1 MKITL
6 RQLQL
11 FVAIVETESL
21 SQGAVRVCVS
31 QPAASLAL
39 TTLERQIG
47 RQLFDRVGKRLVLNE
62 NGVQFYPK
70 ASAVIEGVQKA
81 ENAFGQNKQS
91 PRGVIRVGMSM
102 TIGDYIAP
110 VYLANFM
117 RQHPD
122 IHIIQTV
129 ANSGAITQA
138 LEKFQLDIGFIEG
151 ETDSLALEIAPWKC
165 DEMTVF
171 SAPNHPLAHKKQVT
185 KSDLEAADWVMR
197 ERGSGTRAILEK
209 YLQPKN
215 IRMELGSTTAL
226 KNIVCGGEV
235 IGCISQAA
243 LQQELEYKQLIK
255 LNIKD
260 LAMKRNFYRVVHRE
274 KYLSEALRLFI
285 THVTHRLE

>member
-39 TTLERQIG
+39 TTLERQLG

-70 ASAVIEGVQKA
+70 ASAVIEEAQKA
-81 ENAFGQNKQS
+81 EDAFGPNKKS

-110 VYLANFM
+110 AYLANFM
-117 RQHPD
+117 RQYSD
-122 IHIIQTV
+122 VHILQTV
-129 ANSGAITQA
+129 ANSEMIVQA

-151 ETDSLALEIAPWKC
+151 ETDSVALEITPWKS

-171 SAPNHPLAHKKQVT
+171 SAPNHPLAYKKQVT

-215 IRMELGSTTAL
+215 IRMELGSITAL
-226 KNIVCGGEV
+226 KNMVRAGEV
-235 IGCISQAA
+235 IGCLSEAT
-243 LQQELEYKQLIK
+243 LQQELKDKQLIK
-255 LNIKD
+255 LNIKN
-260 LAMKRNFYRVVHRE
+260 LVMTRNFYRVVHRE
-274 KYLSEALRLFI
+274 KYLGEALRLFI
-285 THVTHRLE
+285 EVFG